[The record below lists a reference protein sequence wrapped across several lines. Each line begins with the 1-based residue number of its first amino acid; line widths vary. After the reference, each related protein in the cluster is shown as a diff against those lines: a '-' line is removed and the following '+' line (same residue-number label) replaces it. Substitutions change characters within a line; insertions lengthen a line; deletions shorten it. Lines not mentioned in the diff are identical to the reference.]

1 MILTMSI
8 IMVGQLNHILAK
20 CFFNLSASLSVIVL
34 LLSIELVNIAAASSS
49 KLLLILLLL
58 LLLLPDMSWVAPT
71 EGWVLTVG
79 LGIVAQLGWII
90 SLLVRITV
98 APVLLLLDTLTLTAR
113 VVTLLMLVCVGWVVV
128 RLGGGWVV
136 LQQVSRLS
144 SPKLC
149 QFIPVH
155 LEKKKGFYMKRF
167 LQLVQSQP
175 GLDPLI
181 KSARR
186 RRVQIQILTK
196 KNIAIL

>member
-1 MILTMSI
+1 MINKVFAKNDTDNEHYNDWS
-8 IMVGQLNHILAK
+8 VKPHLAK

-34 LLSIELVNIAAASSS
+34 LLSIELVNIAAASSG

-58 LLLLPDMSWVAPT
+58 LMLLPDMSWVAPT

-90 SLLVRITV
+90 SLMVRITV

-113 VVTLLMLVCVGWVVV
+113 VVALLMLVCVGWVVV

-155 LEKKKGFYMKRF
+155 LWEER
-167 LQLVQSQP
+167 
-175 GLDPLI
+175 DLI
-181 KSARR
+181 
-186 RRVQIQILTK
+186 
-196 KNIAIL
+196 